1 MSDGMHGG
9 EEVNGGDGSREE
21 GFDKEAMAGESM
33 SIEGVSVEGMNL
45 EGMNVESN
53 TQEGVKQDGPK
64 GEGVNGV
71 GMNGVGMN
79 GDGPKREASA
89 TDSHRKG
96 AVSRTARA
104 RAAASRTQQASAENS
119 STIDFSVPT
128 LKHFAT
134 YTRVTQTL
142 EAYLLAALR
151 ESRRLDH
158 ILINGRPGTGT
169 STLARALVRDYAP
182 SRVEEFDAQG
192 GISTQK
198 LHRAL
203 LRANKRGVVLIR
215 HIELLDPMLTHM
227 LVNYMGGRPL
237 PRLSRG
243 GGEGRPSAPW
253 ETDRDRAIAESAR
266 DTGDAHDAARDVD
279 AGPTTPGATI
289 IGTCLVPA
297 RLNYS
302 LRSRFEQTINL
313 RSDPKA
319 LRAALVRV
327 MRQRGI
333 ALEPSCF
340 PRVDRFLGTLTDGT
354 EPLARGVL
362 VRADIESV
370 TTIDDELM
378 RSIIDED
385 MPTRILDTH
394 YAAALRDH
402 LGGRKIKAATV
413 EEIDRIV
420 AETQWG
426 PIAAQA
432 AIATML
438 RENRARKRSEQP
450 PAPL

>member
-9 EEVNGGDGSREE
+9 EEMNGGEGSREE
-21 GFDKEAMAGESM
+21 GIEKEAVAGE
-33 SIEGVSVEGMNL
+33 GLTVEGD
-45 EGMNVESN
+45 
-53 TQEGVKQDGPK
+53 TPDGVKPDGPK
-64 GEGVNGV
+64 VERVNAE
-71 GMNGVGMN
+71 NAHDDGMN
-79 GDGPKREASA
+79 GDRPKREASA
-89 TDSHRKG
+89 HSSKRQG
-96 AVSRTARA
+96 AASRTART
-104 RAAASRTQQASAENS
+104 RATTSRPECGGAVNS

-227 LVNYMGGRPL
+227 LVNYMGGKPL
-237 PRLSRG
+237 PRLARG

-266 DTGDAHDAARDVD
+266 DRGDAQDAARDVD
-279 AGPTTPGATI
+279 AEPTAPGATI

-319 LRAALVRV
+319 LRAALARV
-327 MRQRGI
+327 MRKRGI
-333 ALEPSCF
+333 TLEPSCF

-402 LGGRKIKAATV
+402 LGGRKIKAATDD
-413 EEIDRIV
+413 EIERIV